1 MARKIRFPLEMS
13 DGAKVRDIEELKV
26 HFSLESVLEYLAN
39 GKLITWLRDRY
50 YEDIVQEILS
60 LDTKDSDYRRKL
72 CTIFGVEYCDEEN
85 DYEEY
90 TRKLELLRQYTDNRE
105 YDDVVDFIAFSQEDL
120 YDLLD
125 EEDIDTVYLC
135 GTSFSIPL
143 GRENMTYI
151 GINQPTV
158 VIHSRTVVDFEQKNI
173 HFQNVKLNGEE
184 TISVPKN
191 QPMSTVCEETVEEE
205 NTVTVTDDIQDNT
218 DLQEHCQKHLPY
230 GEYCQSY
237 IGILLPVQD
246 RIASQQLYET
256 LVPQFQ
262 DVHYHIDDDIRELRN
277 QIRQSGI
284 IGMAKNF
291 PEILS

>member
-105 YDDVVDFIAFSQEDL
+105 YDD
-120 YDLLD
+120 
-125 EEDIDTVYLC
+125 
-135 GTSFSIPL
+135 
-143 GRENMTYI
+143 
-151 GINQPTV
+151 
-158 VIHSRTVVDFEQKNI
+158 VVDFEQKNI